1 MGGYQEITGEE
12 LMPTRQRL
20 FQLSESTGKDPT
32 RKSLYDQMWNDL
44 SPKLKSSRFWP
55 QCERVKAASQ
65 LGLAK
70 AAHEGMAAL
79 FRYFDLPVRGLWFD
93 TWEENGNFREQ
104 PVKSSSLYHIIGAI
118 SEYQRLV

>member
-1 MGGYQEITGEE
+1 MFVQHAVDADNLLSGSNELLIRFAALKEAEHYVICDSGAALGYGVGP
-12 LMPTRQRL
+12 LL
-20 FQLSESTGKDPT
+20 
-32 RKSLYDQMWNDL
+32 
-44 SPKLKSSRFWP
+44 LKRP
-55 QCERVKAASQ
+55 GAAP
-65 LGLAK
+65 LGTNGVVLCPGALTT
-70 AAHEGMAAL
+70 AAAL